1 MKKQFLQMDRRV
13 RRDLEKLKVLNPRAT
28 MGKEGDIIFLDS
40 PQEAGTVRAI
50 LTSLYPFR
58 EPTFKFQAKGETEW
72 VHIKEYLLE
81 QGPKYKCESFI
92 TDFEKRLLTWTPS
105 RNIVEIFEELQNML

>member
-1 MKKQFLQMDRRV
+1 MDRRV
-13 RRDLEKLKVLNPRAT
+13 NKDFEELKGFNPRAT
-28 MGKEGDIIFLDS
+28 KGKKGDIIFLDS
-40 PQEAGTVRAI
+40 PQEAGTVRAF

-58 EPTFKFQAKGETEW
+58 KPTFKFQAKGGTEW

-92 TDFEKRLLTWTPS
+92 TDFEERLLAWTPS

>member
-1 MKKQFLQMDRRV
+1 MERKVNK
-13 RRDLEKLKVLNPRAT
+13 DLEKLKDLNPRAT
-28 MGKEGDIIFLDS
+28 MGKEGDKIFLDS

-58 EPTFKFQAKGETEW
+58 EPTFKFQAKGETKW
-72 VHIKEYLLE
+72 VHIKDHLLK
-81 QGPKYKCESFI
+81 QRPQDKLESFI
-92 TDFEKRLLTWTPS
+92 EDFEKLLTWTPP

>member
-1 MKKQFLQMDRRV
+1 MERKVNK
-13 RRDLEKLKVLNPRAT
+13 DLEKLKGLNPKAT
-28 MGKEGDIIFLDS
+28 RGKKGDIIFLDS

-58 EPTFKFQAKGETEW
+58 EPTFKFQAKGETKW

-92 TDFEKRLLTWTPS
+92 KYFEERLLTWTPS